1 MAAPATPRD
10 PRTIVTPEAFRVS
23 ADVLGFQLASP
34 GRRLAAILVDLVCI
48 GILTLVTR
56 NFGLVLGAVI
66 TVALIRG
73 SARSLKLPGDVF
85 DRARRG
91 AVGCLGLVVGFVTV
105 IVGLAMYFDGAD
117 VIGTDFNEDS
127 SAVTINL
134 GNRSVTLGSPPD
146 PADSAAP
153 VELRDAQAV
162 REGASLYTFEEAL
175 DRYVTLRREADPGPM
190 DRELISALEERLTS
204 EFASD
209 TLRALDE
216 RIADLER
223 EARNANRQ
231 LEDAQEQ
238 LDRATSRGV
247 LTWFGGVLDDI
258 GFGFGWAAL
267 YMTVLLSIT
276 NGQTVGKKLLGI
288 RVMRLDG
295 QRLNW
300 WMAFERAGGYA
311 AGFATG
317 LLGFAQVFWDAN
329 RQAIHDRIV
338 GTVVIRDGAPRIED
352 WESAL

>member
-23 ADVLGFQLASP
+23 ADVLGFPLASP
-34 GRRLAAILVDLVCI
+34 SRRLAAILVDLVCI
-48 GILTLVTR
+48 GVLTLVTR
-56 NFGLVLGAVI
+56 SFGLVFGAVVA
-66 TVALIRG
+66 VALIRG

-91 AVGCLGLVVGFVTV
+91 AVGCLGLFVGLVTV
-105 IVGLAMYFDGAD
+105 VAGLAMYFDGRD
-117 VIGTDFNEDS
+117 VISTDFNDDS
-127 SAVTINL
+127 TAVTINV
-134 GNRSVTLGSPPD
+134 GNRRVTLGSPESS
-146 PADSAAP
+146 ADSADP
-153 VELRDAQAV
+153 IELRDAQAV
-162 REGASLYTFEEAL
+162 REGASLYTLEEAL
-175 DRYVTLRREADPGPM
+175 DRYVMLRREADPAPT
-190 DRELISALEERLTS
+190 DRELIAALEERLTS

-216 RIADLER
+216 RISDLER
-223 EARNANRQ
+223 EARSADQQ
-231 LEDAQEQ
+231 LEAAQDQ
-238 LDRATSRGV
+238 LDRETSRGV
-247 LTWFGGVLDDI
+247 LGWFGGVLDDI

-267 YMTVLLSIT
+267 YMTVLLSVT

-288 RVMRLDG
+288 RVLRLDG

>member
-1 MAAPATPRD
+1 MAAPETLRD

-23 ADVLGFQLASP
+23 AEVLGFQLASP
-34 GRRLAAILVDLVCI
+34 SRRLAAILIDLVCI

-56 NFGLVLGAVI
+56 SFGLVLGAVI

-73 SARSLKLPGDVF
+73 SARALKLPGDVF

-91 AVGCLGLVVGFVTV
+91 AVGCLGLFVGFVTIV
-105 IVGLAMYFDGAD
+105 VGLAMYFDRSD
-117 VIGTDFNEDS
+117 MISTELDDDS
-127 SAVTINL
+127 TAVTLNV
-134 GNRSVTLGSPPD
+134 GSRRVTLGSPAAPG
-146 PADSAAP
+146 DSADP
-153 VELRDAQAV
+153 IEPRDAQSV
-162 REGASLYTFEEAL
+162 REGAALYTLEEAL

-190 DRELISALEERLTS
+190 DRELITALEERLTS

-223 EARNANRQ
+223 EARSANRQ
-231 LEDAQEQ
+231 LEDAQDQ
-238 LDRATSRGV
+238 LDEATSRGV
-247 LTWFGGVLDDI
+247 LAWFGGILDDI

-267 YMTVLLSIT
+267 YMTVLLSVT

-288 RVMRLDG
+288 RVLRLDG

-338 GTVVIRDGAPRIED
+338 GTVVILDGAPRIED
-352 WESAL
+352 WERAL

>member
-1 MAAPATPRD
+1 MSAPSTARD
-10 PRTIVTPEAFRVS
+10 PRTLVTPEAFRVS
-23 ADVLGFQLASP
+23 PDVLGFQLASP

-56 NFGLVLGAVI
+56 SFGLVLGAVI
-66 TVALIRG
+66 AVALLRG
-73 SARSLKLPGDVF
+73 SARALKLPGDVF

-91 AVGCLGLVVGFVTV
+91 AVGCLGLFVGFVTV
-105 IVGLAMYFDGAD
+105 IAGLAMYFDGRD
-117 VIGTDFNEDS
+117 VIGTEFNDDS
-127 SAVTINL
+127 TAVTL
-134 GNRSVTLGSPPD
+134 SVGNRQVTLGSPD
-146 PADSAAP
+146 ARADSSDP

-162 REGASLYTFEEAL
+162 RQGASLYTLEEAL
-175 DRYVTLRREADPGPM
+175 ERYATLRREADPGPM
-190 DRELISALEERLTS
+190 DRELIAALEERFTS
-204 EFASD
+204 DFASD

-216 RIADLER
+216 RIAELER
-223 EARNANRQ
+223 EARTANQQ
-231 LEDAQEQ
+231 LEDAQDE
-238 LDRATSRGV
+238 LDQATSRGV
-247 LTWFGGVLDDI
+247 LTWFGGILDDI

-267 YMTVLLSIT
+267 YMTVLLSLT
-276 NGQTVGKKLLGI
+276 NGQTLGKKLLGI
-288 RVMRLDG
+288 RVLRLDG

>member
-1 MAAPATPRD
+1 MAASAPQLD
-10 PRTIVTPEAFRVS
+10 PRTLVTPEAFRVS
-23 ADVLGFQLASP
+23 DDVLGFQLASP

-56 NFGLVLGAVI
+56 SFGLVLGAV
-66 TVALIRG
+66 VAAALVRA
-73 SARSLKLPGDVF
+73 SFRSLRLPGDVF
-85 DRARRG
+85 DRARRVG
-91 AVGCLGLVVGFVTV
+91 VGCLGLFVGFVTL
-105 IVGLAMYFDGAD
+105 IAGLAMYFDGAD
-117 VIGTDFNEDS
+117 LISTDFNDDS
-127 SAVTINL
+127 TAVTLNV
-134 GNRSVTLGSPPD
+134 GNRRVTLGSSAAPG
-146 PADSAAP
+146 DSTAP

-162 REGASLYTFEEAL
+162 REGVSLYTLEEAL

-190 DRELISALEERLTS
+190 DRELIAALEERLTS

-223 EARNANRQ
+223 EARAADQQ
-231 LEDAQEQ
+231 LEDAQDE

-247 LTWFGGVLDDI
+247 LTWFGGILDDI

-288 RVMRLDG
+288 RVLRLDG

-338 GTVVIRDGAPRIED
+338 GTVVIRDGAPRIAD
-352 WESAL
+352 WERAL